1 MTNKERLELNKQ
13 GLIEEYK
20 NLNKMSLT
28 IEVSNRMSDIM
39 TVLVDK
45 YGMEF
50 NEVIALK
57 YQT

>member
-1 MTNKERLELNKQ
+1 MTDKERLELNKQ

-28 IEVSNRMSDIM
+28 IEVSNRMSDITM
-39 TVLVDK
+39 VLVDK

-50 NEVIALK
+50 DEVVALE
-57 YQT
+57 Y